1 MYLSRVELDPTRRST
16 MAALSAPQKLHGAV
30 ESAFAGERRRRL
42 WRLDRLGERLYL
54 LLLSEDAPE
63 LSGVVEQFGTG
74 AAAET
79 RSYDPL
85 LQRVE
90 PGSCW
95 QFRLTANPTK
105 SCKDPQNPAARG
117 TVAAHCTTQYQK
129 QWLLE
134 RAAKHGFALREEE
147 FTVTRVQWQHF
158 AKHGTRPGTRVTH
171 RAMELMGDT
180 GVGAVWVGE
189 HGVRYYAH
197 GRPLTTHS
205 QLLLRQ
211 AELVSNTRKHLDV
224 VRKMYQLRFPDEDI
238 SRLTMQQLRGREG
251 SRVRQV
257 YRKASKDTGVP
268 WSGRLYRP
276 EDFASGDAVNQALS
290 AGHACLYGL
299 AHAVIVALG
308 CAPGLGFVH
317 VGHECSFVY
326 DIADLYK
333 AEVTIP
339 IAFEVAAQAPDDLPA
354 VVRRR
359 VRDAMVEHHIL
370 ERMVHDIRYLL
381 LNEDEREQEPEAV
394 YLWDNKVGTVANG
407 INYFEEEGDETS

>member
-134 RAAKHGFALREEE
+134 RAAKHGFAC
-147 FTVTRVQWQHF
+147 
-158 AKHGTRPGTRVTH
+158 
-171 RAMELMGDT
+171 
-180 GVGAVWVGE
+180 
-189 HGVRYYAH
+189 
-197 GRPLTTHS
+197 GR
-205 QLLLRQ
+205 R
-211 AELVSNTRKHLDV
+211 
-224 VRKMYQLRFPDEDI
+224 
-238 SRLTMQQLRGREG
+238 
-251 SRVRQV
+251 
-257 YRKASKDTGVP
+257 
-268 WSGRLYRP
+268 
-276 EDFASGDAVNQALS
+276 
-290 AGHACLYGL
+290 
-299 AHAVIVALG
+299 
-308 CAPGLGFVH
+308 
-317 VGHECSFVY
+317 
-326 DIADLYK
+326 
-333 AEVTIP
+333 
-339 IAFEVAAQAPDDLPA
+339 DLP
-354 VVRRR
+354 
-359 VRDAMVEHHIL
+359 
-370 ERMVHDIRYLL
+370 
-381 LNEDEREQEPEAV
+381 
-394 YLWDNKVGTVANG
+394 
-407 INYFEEEGDETS
+407 

>member
-16 MAALSAPQKLHGAV
+16 MAALAAPQKLHGAV

-105 SCKDPQNPAARG
+105 SCKDTQNPAARG

-134 RAAKHGFALREEE
+134 RAAKRGFALREEG

-158 AKHGTRPGTRVTH
+158 AKHGTRAVSYTH
-171 RAMELMGDT
+171 
-180 GVGAVWVGE
+180 
-189 HGVRYYAH
+189 
-197 GRPLTTHS
+197 LTLPT
-205 QLLLRQ
+205 
-211 AELVSNTRKHLDV
+211 N
-224 VRKMYQLRFPDEDI
+224 
-238 SRLTMQQLRGREG
+238 
-251 SRVRQV
+251 
-257 YRKASKDTGVP
+257 ASV
-268 WSGRLYRP
+268 
-276 EDFASGDAVNQALS
+276 
-290 AGHACLYGL
+290 
-299 AHAVIVALG
+299 
-308 CAPGLGFVH
+308 
-317 VGHECSFVY
+317 
-326 DIADLYK
+326 
-333 AEVTIP
+333 
-339 IAFEVAAQAPDDLPA
+339 
-354 VVRRR
+354 
-359 VRDAMVEHHIL
+359 
-370 ERMVHDIRYLL
+370 
-381 LNEDEREQEPEAV
+381 
-394 YLWDNKVGTVANG
+394 
-407 INYFEEEGDETS
+407 